1 MCQNQILMAY
11 TVYLKMVWLISAKN
25 ILFIFLVLTLSD
37 TEKMTFK
44 WSPVHS
50 YSLF

>member
-1 MCQNQILMAY
+1 MYQDQILMAY
-11 TVYLKMVWLISAKN
+11 TLYLEIVWIISAKN
-25 ILFIFLVLTLSD
+25 ILFIFLALMLSD